1 MRDAWYSPKIILRLF
16 WQIRWLWYVSQSVG
30 VRFASQFLFSL
41 NKLLKAWWWDV
52 CWSLYRTNM
61 FSRSRWTGFVGQ
73 GISAA
78 LQYSHFTIIKKN
90 WSFLRFCLLS
100 FFFLWYACQMLWKS
114 HIYQPVLKSFEHKQ
128 EVVNKSL
135 TGVGKKKKKIWGV
148 RVCVCVCVCVIVMI
162 LGRGARRQRR
172 AHTGAYHWP
181 CTELRSV
188 VLSEKN
194 LVSGSAQNVCVCVL
208 VCACLCLS
216 TPEWLSAATAV
227 TDCLIKDS
235 PTSDT
240 HTSMSSS
247 VVELQWI
254 QQKLL
259 CSSDTVALYLYMHF
273 FYS

>member
-16 WQIRWLWYVSQSVG
+16 WQIRWLWYVSRSVG

-135 TGVGKKKKKIWGV
+135 TGVGEKKKRFGAC
-148 RVCVCVCVCVIVMI
+148 VCVCVCVCNRNDFRP
-162 LGRGARRQRR
+162 RGTTAETCSHR
-172 AHTGAYHWP
+172 
-181 CTELRSV
+181 
-188 VLSEKN
+188 
-194 LVSGSAQNVCVCVL
+194 
-208 VCACLCLS
+208 CLS
-216 TPEWLSAATAV
+216 LTLHWAQISGAKWE
-227 TDCLIKDS
+227 
-235 PTSDT
+235 
-240 HTSMSSS
+240 
-247 VVELQWI
+247 E
-254 QQKLL
+254 
-259 CSSDTVALYLYMHF
+259 F
-273 FYS
+273 G